1 MYRIL
6 VSPEKK
12 TGEVSSSLYGI
23 FFEDINRAGDGGLY
37 AEMLMNRA
45 FDDGVI
51 PQGCVY
57 DGETRTITSP
67 TGWVSAFPC
76 AETEGVYGWS
86 AQNGARMAL
95 TERDTL
101 NDSRKRGLEIHFCG
115 GAVLNRGFDGLF
127 LKAGATYRFYMFAK
141 SERPVEVT
149 VSLVS
154 ASGTVY
160 AKQAVTVEGC
170 FAKYECVLKGGFD
183 DRDASLALSSP
194 SPDMVTL
201 GFTSLFPVD
210 TFMRRENGLRKDLAE
225 MLLALKPAF
234 LRFPGGCVVEGFSR
248 ETAHRFEDTIG
259 PVWERKPHWLLW
271 GYNSTSGLGFHE
283 FLQFC
288 EDAQI
293 DAMYVCNCGMTCQA
307 RRPDYF
313 EDELVEEM
321 YLDAVHAILYATA
334 SAQDPWGA
342 KRAANGHPEP
352 FRCLKYLEIGNENY
366 GEEYHRRYRYFYE
379 RLKARFP
386 QLVYIAT
393 DHTER
398 AGLSAEMVD
407 DHYYADPVF
416 LALRHNQYEGTP
428 GSAPDLYV
436 GEYAATIG
444 CKSGTLY
451 GALGEA
457 AFLTGIEKAQDKVK
471 MTSYAP
477 LLNHASYTAWAPDLI
492 HFNNR
497 RCYGIPS
504 YYMLKMFAE
513 NRGSYVCEHQVIT
526 DDDARY
532 GKGAF
537 RYVSHGKTVT
547 VGSPEQN
554 SQSLMAE
561 TDVIDGRMRVSFW
574 DSCAEGEDQDHY
586 DLICEDGKSAV
597 IHYNGWSEE
606 VICQGSIAFSGT
618 SAQVAIHTCRDK
630 FEIAVNGVMIHK
642 AALKALPHMFAVCT
656 VDENAGVL
664 LVKLVNLTQKDI
676 SVELVS
682 ESRLSHRGV
691 MTTLTADSFQ
701 AGNSFDHPETVVP
714 VTEEIEL
721 AEGILRVPARSV
733 NIVTLSYAG

>member
-1 MYRIL
+1 MNRIL

-12 TGEVSSSLYGI
+12 TGEVSPSLYGI

-57 DGETRTITSP
+57 DGAAKTITSP

-101 NDSRKRGLEIHFCG
+101 NASRKRGLEIHFCG
-115 GAVLNRGFDGLF
+115 GAVLNSGFDGLF
-127 LKAGATYRFYMFAK
+127 LKSGADYRFYMFAK
-141 SERPVEVT
+141 SEHPVEVT
-149 VSLVS
+149 ISLVS
-154 ASGTVY
+154 ASGTVC

-170 FAKYECVLKGGFD
+170 FAKYECVLKSSLD
-183 DRDASLALSSP
+183 DRNASLALSSP
-194 SPDMVTL
+194 SSDAVTL
-201 GFTSLFPVD
+201 GFTSLFPAD

-307 RRPDYF
+307 RCPDYF
-313 EDELVEEM
+313 EDETVEEM

-334 SAQDPWGA
+334 PVQDPWGA

-366 GEEYHRRYRYFYE
+366 GEEYHIRYRYFYE
-379 RLKARFP
+379 RLKTRFP
-386 QLVYIAT
+386 QFIYIAT
-393 DHTER
+393 DHTEK
-398 AGLSAEMVD
+398 AGLPAEMVD

-416 LALRHNQYEGTP
+416 LALLHDSYEGISS
-428 GSAPDLYV
+428 SAPDLYV

-444 CKSGTLY
+444 CKGGTLF

-457 AFLTGIEKAQDKVK
+457 AFLTGIEKVQDKVK

-477 LLNHASYTAWAPDLI
+477 LLNHVSYTAWAPDLI

-497 RCYGIPS
+497 CCYGIPS
-504 YYMLKMFAE
+504 YYMLRMFAE

-526 DDDARY
+526 DSDARC

-586 DLICEDGKSAV
+586 DLICENGKSAV
-597 IHYNGWSEE
+597 IHYNGWSQELISE
-606 VICQGSIAFSGT
+606 GSIELRGN

-642 AALKALPHMFAVCT
+642 AVLKSLPRMFAVCT
-656 VDENAGVL
+656 VDEHAGAL
-664 LVKLVNLTQKDI
+664 LVKLVNLTQKDL

-682 ESRLSHRGV
+682 ESRLSRRGV

-701 AGNSFDHPETVVP
+701 AGNSFERPEAVVP

-721 AEGILRVPARSV
+721 ADGILRVPARSV
-733 NIVTLSYAG
+733 NIVTLSYAE